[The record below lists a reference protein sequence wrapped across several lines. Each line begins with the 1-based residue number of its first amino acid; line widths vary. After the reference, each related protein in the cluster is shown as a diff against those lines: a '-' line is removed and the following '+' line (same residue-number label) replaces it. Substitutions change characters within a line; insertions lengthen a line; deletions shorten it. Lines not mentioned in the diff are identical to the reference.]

1 MPVRPDPGSAD
12 RGAQTFREPLNGD
25 GAAPSHKAG
34 ELGDTCSEKIAS
46 DHRMNAVRTNEHVT
60 LNATPVSKVEARGS
74 AVLVMPDHARAETQG
89 RGYPASECLHEY
101 AQEVGPV
108 ECHVWKAIGGH
119 RNGSEVKSLP
129 CLGRVPHAEFAAER
143 LGGHGHHGVHQPQS
157 MENTHGTGAHLDAGT
172 NLSHL
177 AGLFVDL
184 DVEAAPREC
193 EGRRQATDSTAGN
206 QHLDGRRLAH
216 APCLQ
221 PNCVARPFIM
231 VSPPSFCQ
239 CRAQYGNTPGSP
251 CDSRISRPRVGT
263 QRSIRDPDQD
273 G

>member
-1 MPVRPDPGSAD
+1 MPVWPDPG
-12 RGAQTFREPLNGD
+12 GANRCAQMLGEPFDGD
-25 GAAPSHKAG
+25 GTAPSDKAS
-34 ELGDTCSEKIAS
+34 ELCCTRSEKLAS
-46 DHRMNAVRTNEHVT
+46 DDRMNAVGANEHVSV
-60 LNATPVSKVEARGS
+60 NATPVSKVEASGS
-74 AVLVMPDHARAETQG
+74 AVLVMADHARAEMQC
-89 RGYPASECLHEY
+89 RGYPAFECCHEY
-101 AQEVGPV
+101 AEEVGPV

-206 QHLDGRRLAH
+206 QHLEGRRLAH
-216 APCLQ
+216 A
-221 PNCVARPFIM
+221 
-231 VSPPSFCQ
+231 
-239 CRAQYGNTPGSP
+239 
-251 CDSRISRPRVGT
+251 
-263 QRSIRDPDQD
+263 
-273 G
+273 